1 MAERPSWSGHLRLS
15 LVTCPVVLYNAL
27 SSHGDVHFNLINPD
41 TGNRIRSVVV
51 DSVTEEPLERKDL
64 VKGYEVSKGEY
75 VIMSPEEMDSVRL
88 ESTSVID
95 IDKFVDADKI
105 DRLYWDHPYY
115 LAPDGDMAAESFA
128 VIASAM
134 AKSKKVALGRVVM
147 AQRERLMAL
156 EPRDG
161 GIIATTLRDR
171 DELRDAAKY
180 FDGLEDAS
188 ASKEMVT
195 IAEKIIR
202 QKEGKFDPSTFK
214 DRYED
219 ALREL
224 IAQKEK
230 GRKIVRP
237 KEPTTPS
244 NVIDLMEAL
253 KASLNHKSG
262 AAKSTAKAPAKKA
275 AASSARRPS
284 RTTQAKSRAK
294 AKTKS
299 TTTRASA
306 KRKTKRA

>member
-75 VIMSPEEMDSVRL
+75 VIMTPEELDSVRL

-115 LAPDGDMAAESFA
+115 LAPDGDMAEESFA

-134 AKSKKVALGRVVM
+134 AKTNKVALGRVVM

-180 FDGLEDAS
+180 FDGLEDAK
-188 ASKEMVT
+188 ASREMVS

-219 ALREL
+219 ALRDL
-224 IAQKEK
+224 ITQKEK

-237 KEPTTPS
+237 KEPSEPG

-253 KASLNHKSG
+253 KASLNNKSG
-262 AAKSTAKAPAKKA
+262 AAKAKTPAGKTKA
-275 AASSARRPS
+275 AASSARRPA
-284 RTTQAKSRAK
+284 RTTQKTRAKSK
-294 AKTKS
+294 PK
-299 TTTRASA
+299 TTTRAPA

>member
-15 LVTCPVVLYNAL
+15 LVTCPVVLFNAL
-27 SSHGDVHFNLINPD
+27 SSRGDVHFHLINPD

-51 DSVTEEPLERKDL
+51 DSVTEEPLERRDL
-64 VKGYEVSKGEY
+64 VKGYEISKGEY
-75 VIMSPEEMDSVRL
+75 VVLTPDELESVRL
-88 ESTSVID
+88 ESTNVID
-95 IDKFVDADKI
+95 IEKFVDAERI

-115 LAPDGDMAAESFA
+115 LAPDGDMAEESFA

-134 AKSKKVALGRVVM
+134 AKANKVALGRVVM

-171 DELRDAAKY
+171 DELRAPARFFEGLDGAAVN
-180 FDGLEDAS
+180 
-188 ASKEMVT
+188 KEMVS
-195 IAEKIIR
+195 IAEKIIQ
-202 QKEGKFDPSTFK
+202 QKAGKFDPSTFQ

-219 ALREL
+219 ALREIIL
-224 IAQKEK
+224 QKEK

-237 KEPTTPS
+237 QEPAAPN

-253 KASLNHKSG
+253 KASLNHKS
-262 AAKSTAKAPAKKA
+262 AEKAPARKS
-275 AASSARRPS
+275 AASHARRPA
-284 RTTQAKSRAK
+284 RTSEGKKPGGPKRTAAR
-294 AKTKS
+294 TP
-299 TTTRASA
+299 A

>member
-27 SSHGDVHFNLINPD
+27 SSQGDVHFNLINPD
-41 TGNRIRSVVV
+41 TGNRIRSVAV

-64 VKGYEVSKGEY
+64 VKGYEISKGEY
-75 VIMSPEEMDSVRL
+75 VIMTPEELDSVRL

-115 LAPDGDMAAESFA
+115 LAPDGDMAEESFA

-134 AKSKKVALGRVVM
+134 AKTNKVALGRVVM

-161 GIIATTLRDR
+161 GIVATTLRDR
-171 DELRDAAKY
+171 DELREAAKY
-180 FDGLEDAS
+180 FEGLDEAKAS
-188 ASKEMVT
+188 REMVT

-219 ALREL
+219 ALRDL

-237 KEPTTPS
+237 KEPSAPH

-253 KASLNHKSG
+253 KASLNEKGG
-262 AAKSTAKAPAKKA
+262 ARTSAKAPAKKS
-275 AASSARRPS
+275 AASSARRPA
-284 RTTQAKSRAK
+284 RTTQTKKRAAKPKAKSA
-294 AKTKS
+294 AP
-299 TTTRASA
+299 ASA
-306 KRKTKRA
+306 KPKTRRA